1 MPNNKKHLYVKK
13 DRNGWF
19 FFGRP
24 GIRIQ
29 LCGDQRKDGFWIKQ
43 AATKAWLDADK
54 FMADLTK
61 ILVLM
66 EQDWNAIFSM
76 YEPEKVK

>member
-43 AATKAWLDADK
+43 AATKA
-54 FMADLTK
+54 
-61 ILVLM
+61 
-66 EQDWNAIFSM
+66 
-76 YEPEKVK
+76 